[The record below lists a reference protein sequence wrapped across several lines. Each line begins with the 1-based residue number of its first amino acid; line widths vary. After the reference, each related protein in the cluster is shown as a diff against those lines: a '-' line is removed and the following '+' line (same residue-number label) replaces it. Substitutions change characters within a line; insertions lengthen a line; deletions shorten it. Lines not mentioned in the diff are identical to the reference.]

1 MLAKYL
7 DLAEEA
13 NASEDVSV
21 VIDVSNYDYVLV
33 QPIGDAAS
41 FQTTIDGGA
50 VQGVSD
56 GGAATATNFVDAYGI
71 RNSTATSTSLNTA
84 VGDGNI
90 IKFNV
95 VGRYLKITSGGLP
108 FTKLLV
114 MLTKIS

>member
-33 QPIGDAAS
+33 QPIGDAAL

-56 GGAATATNFVDAYGI
+56 GGAATATNFVDAFGL
-71 RNSTATSTSLNTA
+71 RNGSNTSTSLHNA
-84 VGDGNI
+84 IGDGGI

-95 VGRYLKITSGGLP
+95 IGRYLKITSGGLP

>member
-7 DLAEEA
+7 DLTEEA
-13 NASEDVSV
+13 NASEDNSV

-56 GGAATATNFVDAYGI
+56 GSSSTATNFVDACGL
-71 RNSTATSTSLNTA
+71 RNGTLNSTTLN
-84 VGDGNI
+84 VSVEDGGI

-95 VGRYLKITSGGLP
+95 IGRYLKITSGGLP